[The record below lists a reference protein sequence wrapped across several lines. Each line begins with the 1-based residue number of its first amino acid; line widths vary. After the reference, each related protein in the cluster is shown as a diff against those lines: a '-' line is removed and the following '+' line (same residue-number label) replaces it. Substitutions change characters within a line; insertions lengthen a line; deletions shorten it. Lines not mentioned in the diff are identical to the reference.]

1 VKAWFITGASRGF
14 GLRIAQLALAQGDAV
29 VATARNT
36 AAVIEK
42 LGEHPNLLAVPL
54 DVTDEAQAR
63 AAVATAVERFGRIDV
78 LLNNAGFG
86 LLGAVEEATAE
97 EVEAVYRT
105 NVFGLLAA
113 TRAVLPQMRA
123 QRSGRILNISSIG
136 GYRSAPGFGIYCSAK
151 FAVEGLSEALH
162 HELAPLGIH
171 VTVVEPG
178 YFRTDFL
185 DSTSLTVS
193 STRISDYDGTA
204 GATRSRAAD
213 LNHDQPGDPD
223 KLAAV
228 LVAFADAPHPP
239 IRLPLGSDTIA
250 AIEAKHASDAA
261 ILAVWRS
268 MAASTDFV

>member
-1 VKAWFITGASRGF
+1 MKTWFITGASRGF

-29 VATARNT
+29 VATARKA
-36 AAVIEK
+36 AAVSEK

-105 NVFGLLAA
+105 NVFGLLEV
-113 TRAVLPQMRA
+113 TRAVLPQMR
-123 QRSGRILNISSIG
+123 RSAPAASSTSPSIG
-136 GYRSAPGFGIYCSAK
+136 GYRSAPGFGMYCSAK
-151 FAVEGLSEALH
+151 FAVEGSPKRFTA
-162 HELAPLGIH
+162 ELAPLEIH

-185 DSTSLTVS
+185 D
-193 STRISDYDGTA
+193 RP
-204 GATRSRAAD
+204 R
-213 LNHDQPGDPD
+213 
-223 KLAAV
+223 
-228 LVAFADAPHPP
+228 
-239 IRLPLGSDTIA
+239 
-250 AIEAKHASDAA
+250 
-261 ILAVWRS
+261 
-268 MAASTDFV
+268 